1 MTSAERRFHAAMKS
15 ADSYD
20 DAAEAEEQLRQDQ
33 LDEEF
38 AADSAQDDCDDPGD
52 RVPY

>member
-1 MTSAERRFHAAMKS
+1 MTPERRFAAALRQ

-20 DAAEAEEQLRQDQ
+20 DVANAEEDFRQDQ

>member
-1 MTSAERRFHAAMKS
+1 MTPERRYLAALRQ
-15 ADSYD
+15 ADCYD
-20 DAAEAEEQLRQDQ
+20 DVSDAKEQLRQDQ